1 MDLSTAR
8 YGSYYAGWLIRS
20 YLGNKRPLVST
31 IIIHYKCN
39 LKCQH
44 CSIAANQEIMPY
56 PRSISFENASKD
68 MQETFDR
75 GARILFFE
83 GGEPTIWTD
92 GDKDLSDLIEEGRR
106 IGYYVIGYTTNG
118 IGKIFEQSDVVS
130 VSLDG
135 PREIH
140 DLIRG
145 PGVFDRLM
153 ENLGR
158 TKHTNI
164 FANMVVTRTNID
176 RVRATAEVVAKT
188 PSVRGMMIN
197 FLTPPPYDISLT
209 LEQKKKVVEEV
220 RALKKEGL
228 PIVNSNNALKEPNRA
243 RTAGSTPSGSI
254 GSSPE
259 ATSGRYLRCQ
269 GSPYQNN
276 DDEQFIC
283 DGQLE
288 ELRYWSPIL
297 KIVLFVQQP
306 DGSDRY
312 W

>member
-1 MDLSTAR
+1 
-8 YGSYYAGWLIRS
+8 
-20 YLGNKRPLVST
+20 
-31 IIIHYKCN
+31 
-39 LKCQH
+39 
-44 CSIAANQEIMPY
+44 
-56 PRSISFENASKD
+56 
-68 MQETFDR
+68 MQETFDK

-83 GGEPTIWTD
+83 GGEPPIWTD

-176 RVRATAEVVAKT
+176 HVRATAEVVART

-220 RALKKEGL
+220 KALKKEGL
-228 PIVNSNNALKEPNRA
+228 PIVNSNNALKELLFEDYSKKCPYW
-243 RTAGSTPSGSI
+243 I
-254 GSSPE
+254 SSF
-259 ATSGRYLRCQ
+259 TM
-269 GSPYQNN
+269 
-276 DDEQFIC
+276 
-283 DGQLE
+283 
-288 ELRYWSPIL
+288 
-297 KIVLFVQQP
+297 P
-306 DGSDRY
+306 DGTKYHGCPMEGTESCKNCGFDAVREY
-312 W
+312 RLITRGDIGTISKMSRFALSKQ

>member
-1 MDLSTAR
+1 MDLSMVR
-8 YGSYYAGWLIRS
+8 NGSYYAGWLFRS
-20 YLGNKRPLVST
+20 YLGNKRPLVNT

-44 CSIAANQEIMPY
+44 CSLVANQDSLPS

-68 MQETFDR
+68 MQTMFDK

-92 GDKDLSDLIEEGRR
+92 GDRDLSDLIAEGRR
-106 IGYYVIGYTTNG
+106 IGYNVIGYTTNG
-118 IGKIFEQSDVVS
+118 IGKIFDQSDVIS

-153 ENLGR
+153 DNLGK

-164 FANMVVTRTNID
+164 FANMVVTRTNLD
-176 RVRATAEVVAKT
+176 HVRATAEVVANT

-209 LEQKKKVVEEV
+209 LEQKKKVVEMV
-220 RALKKEGL
+220 RELKKEGL
-228 PIVNSNNALKEPNRA
+228 PIINSDKALRELLIEDYSKKCPYWVSSFTMPNGAKYHGCPMEGTESCKNCGFDAVREYRLITRGDVGTISKMSRFA
-243 RTAGSTPSGSI
+243 LSKR
-254 GSSPE
+254 
-259 ATSGRYLRCQ
+259 
-269 GSPYQNN
+269 
-276 DDEQFIC
+276 
-283 DGQLE
+283 
-288 ELRYWSPIL
+288 
-297 KIVLFVQQP
+297 
-306 DGSDRY
+306 
-312 W
+312 

>member
-164 FANMVVTRTNID
+164 FANMVVTRKNID

-228 PIVNSNNALKEPNRA
+228 PIVNSNNALKELLFEDYSKKCPYW
-243 RTAGSTPSGSI
+243 I
-254 GSSPE
+254 SSF
-259 ATSGRYLRCQ
+259 TM
-269 GSPYQNN
+269 
-276 DDEQFIC
+276 
-283 DGQLE
+283 
-288 ELRYWSPIL
+288 
-297 KIVLFVQQP
+297 P
-306 DGSDRY
+306 DGRKYHGCPMEGTESCKNCGFDAVREY
-312 W
+312 RLITRGDIGTISKMSRFALSKQ